1 MIDRRTGQP
10 QQARAR
16 SARPIRPPRERG
28 TGKAFALA
36 AVMHLLLG
44 WLLYHG
50 INWQNNTPAGAEA
63 EIWTDIPDMSAP
75 TPRPA
80 PPPPAP
86 AKAQPAPPPAR
97 DEQADIALQEK
108 KRKQQE
114 AAAREAQLAEQ
125 RREQQ
130 QAQQEA
136 EAKRQQ
142 QLAAQAAAAAAAQK
156 AMQDKQKQIEKQRQA
171 ELQKQQQAKAQQEKE
186 RQQQAE
192 AQKAEQLKAEQQQ
205 AQKEARAKADAEAKA
220 KAQAKAKADA
230 EAKAKVDAERRA
242 RLAALQGQL
251 GGGTSS
257 SGEGLAKSGTGRGAG
272 GNATSPGYAEKVQR
286 RVRPNI
292 VWAGETAGLETVV
305 SVRCSPSGTL
315 LSANISRSSGNEQW
329 DQAAL
334 RAVQRSDPMPVD
346 VDGKAPDHFTITLR
360 PAGG

>member
-1 MIDRRTGQP
+1 MIGSRNKHRH
-10 QQARAR
+10 ARGS
-16 SARPIRPPRERG
+16 SARPIRSPRERG
-28 TGKAFALA
+28 TGKAFAF
-36 AVMHLLLG
+36 AVLMHLLLI

-50 INWQNNTPAGAEA
+50 INWQNNMPAGAEA
-63 EIWTDIPDMSAP
+63 EIWTEIPDTSTP

-86 AKAQPAPPPAR
+86 VKVQPAPPPVK
-97 DEQADIALQEK
+97 DEEADIAPQEK

-114 AAAREAQLAEQ
+114 AAVREAQLAEQ
-125 RREQQ
+125 RRKQE
-130 QAQQEA
+130 QQEA

-142 QLAAQAAAAAAAQK
+142 QLAAQAAAAAAQQK
-156 AMQDKQKQIEKQRQA
+156 AMQEKQKQIEQQRQA
-171 ELQKQQQAKAQQEKE
+171 ELQKQQQQKAQQDKQ
-186 RQQQAE
+186 RQQAE
-192 AQKAEQLKAEQQQ
+192 AQKQEQLKE
-205 AQKEARAKADAEAKA
+205 QKEKEKKQQEAKA
-220 KAQAKAKADA
+220 KAEAQTKAKADA
-230 EAKAKVDAERRA
+230 EAKAKLDAERKA
-242 RLAALQGQL
+242 RLAQLQGQL
-251 GGGTSS
+251 GGGTAS
-257 SGEGLAKSGTGRGAG
+257 SGEGLAKSGKGAG

-315 LSANISRSSGNEQW
+315 LSANITRSSGNEQW